1 MSSRTGASAFLA
13 VVLSVVLAG
22 CGTDGGTQPPAV
34 SQSPSPA
41 TAAPAASEVAASVEP
56 ESAPVNPVEV
66 LARNTRRA
74 YAACGGCGGVLALS
88 GVELQA
94 AIDSLVAEHSKQA
107 GPALTRKN
115 AELALYGPAGA
126 TPKVAGDNVQG
137 YDVLFYD
144 ASGKLVLGRQIKT
157 FAGKPNQFPN
167 RLRAAAPSMEYDGEL
182 LVQVAPGVDA
192 AAAEGMMRS
201 FWGNRSDARLA
212 VYQNMWVAFRSP
224 DGRPLGLWMPGARGM
239 GVPG

>member
-22 CGTDGGTQPPAV
+22 CGTDSGAQPSAV
-34 SQSPSPA
+34 SQSPSSA

-56 ESAPVNPVEV
+56 EAAPVNPVEV

-88 GVELQA
+88 GVDLQA

-107 GPALTRKN
+107 GPPLTRKN

-126 TPKVAGDNVQG
+126 TPKVAGDNVKG

-144 ASGKLVLGRQIKT
+144 ASGRLVLGRQVKT
-157 FAGKPNQFPN
+157 FAGKPNQFPG
-167 RLRAAAPSMEYDGEL
+167 RLSDAAPNMQYDGEL
-182 LVQVAPGVDA
+182 LVQVAPGVDEA
-192 AAAEGMMRS
+192 AVEGMMKG

-212 VYQNMWVAFRSP
+212 AYQNMWVAFRSP

>member
-1 MSSRTGASAFLA
+1 MSSRTGTSAFLA

-22 CGTDGGTQPPAV
+22 CGTDSGTQPPAGP
-34 SQSPSPA
+34 SPSPA
-41 TAAPAASEVAASVEP
+41 TAAPAASEAASVEP
-56 ESAPVNPVEV
+56 EAAPVNPVEV

-88 GVELQA
+88 GVDLQA

-107 GPALTRKN
+107 GPPLTRKN
-115 AELALYGPAGA
+115 AELALYGPSGT

-144 ASGKLVLGRQIKT
+144 ASGKLMLGRQVKT

-167 RLRAAAPSMEYDGEL
+167 RLRAAAPTMKYDGEL

-192 AAAEGMMRS
+192 AAVEGMMKG

-212 VYQNMWVAFRSP
+212 AYQNMWVAFRSP